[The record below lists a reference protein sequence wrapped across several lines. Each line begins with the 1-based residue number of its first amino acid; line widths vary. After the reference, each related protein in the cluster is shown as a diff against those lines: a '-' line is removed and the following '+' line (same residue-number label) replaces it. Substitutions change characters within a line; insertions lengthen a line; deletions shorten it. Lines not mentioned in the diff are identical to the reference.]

1 MPFQPLKQFQ
11 GLLDR
16 MVPQDNYGGLLSPQD
31 QHAAAQ
37 AYRAQLGAGL
47 LSAAGPQRMPV
58 SLGQALGAAMPQ
70 AAAARDYRAETGIR
84 NDQIRRQ
91 IDNENR
97 QKSALS
103 NMRGLLPSLVGEEN
117 APFFQGLFDVSPEM
131 ALSMAMPAPQKP
143 NALDEKFAAV
153 EGKLGRPLTN
163 EEVMTLSGGGAGT
176 TINVGETLNKPIPIP
191 QLDSVRLPD
200 GGKLP
205 LGTTFAQAQELGAQ
219 VVSGEDQKRAQQA
232 DQAVGILDQL
242 EELAIG
248 PKGVFNEV
256 MPGMANRV
264 ASAFNF
270 AIDMVD
276 QKDPRAAQFKDL
288 SEATLA
294 PFIKFLGESGALAD
308 GDVKRGLGLLPRIWP
323 LPDTKE
329 VATDKIRSLREIVN
343 RGVGNLNSG
352 TRVDGDDDDV
362 PPPPGYTLDDE

>member
-1 MPFQPLKQFQ
+1 MPFQPLKAFN

-31 QHAAAQ
+31 QRAAAN

-70 AAAARDYRAETGIR
+70 AAQARDYRAETGIR
-84 NDQIRRQ
+84 NEQLRRQ
-91 IDNENR
+91 IDNENKR
-97 QKSALS
+97 NASLS
-103 NMRGLLPSLVGEEN
+103 NMRGLLPALVGEER

-131 ALSMAMPAPQKP
+131 ALSMITPKP
-143 NALDEKFAAV
+143 SSLDEKYASV
-153 EGKLGRPLTN
+153 ENRLGRPLTDA
-163 EEVMTLSGGGAGT
+163 EVMTLSGGGT
-176 TINVGETLNKPIPIP
+176 TINVGDTLNQPIPIA

-200 GGKLP
+200 GKTPP
-205 LGTTFAQAQELGAQ
+205 LGTTFAQARDLGAQ
-219 VVSGEDQKRAQQA
+219 VVSGDDQKRAQQA

-248 PKGVFNEV
+248 PKGVFNDV

-264 ASAFNF
+264 ASAVNF

-308 GDVKRGLGLLPRIWP
+308 GDVQRGLGLLPRIWP

-329 VATDKIRSLREIVN
+329 VATDKLHSLREIVN

-352 TRVDGDDDDV
+352 KRVTSDDV
-362 PPPPGYTLDDE
+362 PPPPGYEEIE